1 MKKYRETIRVLLLH
15 LALICGIVILAA
27 GILDWYNPYM
37 DFSGRIRPLE
47 AVQVCDLLFLALT
60 VKNRVPVHSR

>member
-1 MKKYRETIRVLLLH
+1 MKKYRETIRLILLH
-15 LALICGIVILAA
+15 VALVCGIVIFAA

-37 DFSGRIRPLE
+37 NFSGQIRPLE

-60 VKNRVPVHSR
+60 VKNRVPDHSR